1 MNYKEKRQLKK
12 SGFELPI
19 LGHGCAPFTLSNDFF
34 NNGIAAKVIR
44 FSLQK
49 GINHFDT
56 APWYGAGR
64 SELRVGNT
72 LREINR
78 DNFII
83 STKVGRV
90 LQKPLFP
97 ENAKLNRWPQEI
109 KNNPWEFGLKFN
121 IKFDYTYDGIMRSY
135 EDSIQRLGFSKID
148 LLVIHDL
155 DFHYHKTEENVQNFI
170 KDLEINGGWKALEG
184 LRASGEISAIGAGI
198 NQDKMIPYFIP
209 KFDLDFFLVA
219 MPYTLLKQNVLDYDF
234 PLCEKMNVQVIIG
247 APYQSGILA
256 TGVDEKSTFELGSPV
271 RATYNYKKPREEI
284 ILKVKKI
291 QQICSNHNINIGSAA
306 LQFPLMHP
314 SVVSV
319 IPGMIAESHVSSN
332 IENLKN
338 EISTDLWLELKKEKI
353 IREDSPIN

>member
-1 MNYKEKRQLKK
+1 
-12 SGFELPI
+12 
-19 LGHGCAPFTLSNDFF
+19 
-34 NNGIAAKVIR
+34 
-44 FSLQK
+44 
-49 GINHFDT
+49 
-56 APWYGAGR
+56 
-64 SELRVGNT
+64 
-72 LREINR
+72 
-78 DNFII
+78 
-83 STKVGRV
+83 
-90 LQKPLFP
+90 
-97 ENAKLNRWPQEI
+97 
-109 KNNPWEFGLKFN
+109 
-121 IKFDYTYDGIMRSY
+121 
-135 EDSIQRLGFSKID
+135 
-148 LLVIHDL
+148 
-155 DFHYHKTEENVQNFI
+155 
-170 KDLEINGGWKALEG
+170 
-184 LRASGEISAIGAGI
+184 
-198 NQDKMIPYFIP
+198 MIPYFIP

-319 IPGMIAESHVSSN
+319 NPGMIAESHVSSN